1 MTQQIVTL
9 PGAGKDIAV
18 DRVAGS
24 DFQQIKL
31 VDGTIDGTTKAKVVD
46 DNPLPTDGG
55 LVVRQAPED
64 VWQES
69 FSDVDGAALSSNVVS
84 QIFKSAS
91 VGVSQAGGNLVLTA
105 GTTANA
111 EFLARSSHAFYGAL
125 IARHKTILSQRIAQN
140 NFAILLADLIGENLS
155 VTVNSTTSITVTKVA
170 HGFTAKNVGQFMLI
184 GAINGVAG
192 VPGRYAIASVPT
204 ADTINF
210 TVAGWP
216 ASGSCTITLFGHNY
230 IRTLYNGTTATQAL
244 VDAQRNGWA
253 SGDTTATIN
262 TTVSPGHVMQTAV
275 DGRNV
280 YWADSLVATSTAP
293 TVTTRASRIEVM
305 PDDDKALY
313 YFIWLYNGTTNPASG
328 TTWTIGFIAVEDMA
342 NVPVFI
348 AGARPMGAAAPIPV
362 SGTFWQATQPV
373 SGTVTANIG
382 TGAIAAGTNAIGDVG
397 IQFRANA
404 TGAASGAHVVSA
416 ASTNPTVVKASA
428 GRVLGW
434 CLTNTAASIRYVKFH
449 NQATSPTAGAGVV
462 RTIGIPAGQTVALA
476 LLGGIAFTTGIAI
489 TIVTGAADSDAVAVA
504 ANDVVGDIFFA

>member
-1 MTQQIVTL
+1 MTQQIITL
-9 PGAGKDIAV
+9 PGAGKDVAV
-18 DRVAGS
+18 DRIAGV
-24 DFQQIKL
+24 DYQQVKL
-31 VDGTIDGTTKAKVVD
+31 VDGTLDSTIKAKVVD
-46 DNPLPTDGG
+46 DNPLPADGG

-69 FSDVDGAALSSNVVS
+69 FSDVDGAALSSNVMS

-91 VGVSQAGGNLVLTA
+91 VGVSQSGGNLVLTA

-111 EFLARSSHAFYGAL
+111 EFLARSSHAFYGAM

-140 NFAILLADLIGENLS
+140 NFAILLADLIGEGLS
-155 VTVNSTTSITVTKVA
+155 VTINGATSISVTKTA

-184 GAINGVAG
+184 GAISGAAG
-192 VPGRYAIASVPT
+192 VPGRYAIASIPD
-204 ADTINF
+204 ANTINF

-230 IRTLYNGTTATQAL
+230 VRTLYDSTTATNAK

-262 TTVSPGHVMQTAV
+262 TTASPGHVMQTAM
-275 DGRNV
+275 DGRNI
-280 YWADSLVATSTAP
+280 YWSDSLVASSTTP
-293 TVTTRASRIEVM
+293 TVTVRASRIEVM

-342 NVPVFI
+342 NVPTFI
-348 AGARPMGAAAPIPV
+348 AGMRPTGFAAPLPV
-362 SGTFWQATQPV
+362 VQTVAGPTQPV

-397 IQFRANA
+397 VQYRASNA
-404 TGAASGAHVVSA
+404 GAASGAHVVSA
-416 ASTNPTVVKASA
+416 ATTNPTVIKASS
-428 GRVLGW
+428 GRLLGW
-434 CLTNTAASIRYVKFH
+434 CLTNNAAAKVYVKFH
-449 NQATSPTAGAGVV
+449 NQTTSPTAGTGVV
-462 RTIGIPAGQTVALA
+462 RSVGIPAGGTVVFTLE
-476 LLGGIAFTTGIAI
+476 GGIEFTTGIAM
-489 TIVTGAADSDAVAVA
+489 TIVTGAADSDATAVA
-504 ANDVVGDIFFA
+504 ANDVVGDIFYK